1 MTSIIPLGSTQA
13 AMSSREISELT
24 GKEHKTVLRDI
35 RSMLI
40 TLYGEDHLDQII
52 PEQYRNRHSEY
63 IREHSAEILNALF
76 DDGTNRFHQE
86 KRGFSW
92 ERDTRGYISLFSLDK
107 SHTLTLVSGYNVALR
122 KRIVD
127 RWQELESAP
136 SGTFDLAAMTSA
148 ALRELAAKVEEA
160 ATLKAAVITMQPK
173 ADFYDHVAGSE
184 ALFDRSDA
192 AKLLRTGPKRLW
204 ASLRD
209 WKVVQAS
216 GTPYQKYY
224 DLGYFRLV
232 PVLVHK
238 GEYSIPY
245 QQTMV
250 TGKGLAWLKAL
261 MDSQVMPSKA
271 MIVGEVQP

>member
-1 MTSIIPLGSTQA
+1 MN
-13 AMSSREISELT
+13 
-24 GKEHKTVLRDI
+24 D
-35 RSMLI
+35 
-40 TLYGEDHLDQII
+40 
-52 PEQYRNRHSEY
+52 
-63 IREHSAEILNALF
+63 
-76 DDGTNRFHQE
+76 
-86 KRGFSW
+86 
-92 ERDTRGYISLFSLDK
+92 
-107 SHTLTLVSGYNVALR
+107 LTLAVIDGEPRIDSRLIATELGVEARATHQLVDNYSEQFQEFGLLPFETEAVKTEGERGTKYHKFYLLNEDQTYFLMTLVRNTEQAVELKKRLVQAFANCR
-122 KRIVD
+122 KR
-127 RWQELESAP
+127 LEQPTQS
-136 SGTFDLAAMTSA
+136 FDLATMTST
-148 ALRELAAKVEEA
+148 ALRELAAKVEECA
-160 ATLKAAVITMQPK
+160 LLNSRILTMQPK

-204 ASLRD
+204 ASLRE
-209 WKVVQAS
+209 WKIVQAS

-271 MIVGEVQP
+271 LTTVGGAS

>member
-1 MTSIIPLGSTQA
+1 MTSIIPLSNTPA
-13 AMSSREISELT
+13 TMSSREIAELT
-24 GKEHKTVLRDI
+24 GKQHAHVMRDI
-35 RSMLI
+35 RAMIDRLSA
-40 TLYGEDHLDQII
+40 DPNLDWRCEAETY
-52 PEQYRNRHSEY
+52 PDEQGKSREMYRM
-63 IREHSAEILNALF
+63 
-76 DDGTNRFHQE
+76 D
-86 KRGFSW
+86 K
-92 ERDTRGYISLFSLDK
+92 DT
-107 SHTLTLVSGYNVALR
+107 TLTLVSGYDAVLR
-122 KRIVD
+122 FRIIK

-148 ALRELAAKVEEA
+148 ALRELAAKVEEV

-184 ALFDRSDA
+184 ALFDRADA

-204 ASLRD
+204 ASLRE
-209 WKVVQAS
+209 WKIVQAS

-224 DLGYFRLV
+224 DSGYFRLV

-250 TGKGLAWLKAL
+250 TGKGLTWLKAL
-261 MDSQVMPSKA
+261 MDSQVMPGKELTVTGGVA
-271 MIVGEVQP
+271 

>member
-1 MTSIIPLGSTQA
+1 MKEYNALTVVPVT
-13 AMSSREISELT
+13 MSSREIAELT
-24 GKEHKTVLRDI
+24 GKQHSNVMRDI
-35 RSMLI
+35 RAMTERLSADSDLNWHCE
-40 TLYGEDHLDQII
+40 TETYTD
-52 PEQYRNRHSEY
+52 EQGKPREMYR
-63 IREHSAEILNALF
+63 
-76 DDGTNRFHQE
+76 
-86 KRGFSW
+86 
-92 ERDTRGYISLFSLDK
+92 LDK
-107 SHTLTLVSGYNVALR
+107 DTTLTLVAGYDAVLR
-122 KRIVD
+122 FRIIK
-127 RWQELESAP
+127 RWQELESQQP
-136 SGTFDLAAMTSA
+136 TQSFDLATMTST
-148 ALRELAAKVEEA
+148 ALRELAAKVEECA
-160 ATLKAAVITMQPK
+160 LLNSRILTMQPK

-204 ASLRD
+204 ASLRE
-209 WKVVQAS
+209 WKIVQAS

-271 MIVGEVQP
+271 LTTVGGAS

>member
-1 MTSIIPLGSTQA
+1 MTASLSLAVIDGEPRIDSRLIAAELGVETKATHQLVDNYSTQFQELGSLA
-13 AMSSREISELT
+13 FKMEAVKRE
-24 GKEHKTVLRDI
+24 
-35 RSMLI
+35 
-40 TLYGEDHLDQII
+40 GERGAKHEKFCLLNEDQT
-52 PEQYRNRHSEY
+52 YF
-63 IREHSAEILNALF
+63 LM
-76 DDGTNRFHQE
+76 
-86 KRGFSW
+86 
-92 ERDTRGYISLFSLDK
+92 
-107 SHTLTLVSGYNVALR
+107 TLVRNTAQAVELKKRLVQAFAECR
-122 KRIVD
+122 KR
-127 RWQELESAP
+127 LEQP
-136 SGTFDLAAMTSA
+136 SGTFDLAAMTST
-148 ALRELAAKVEEA
+148 ALRELAAKVEEV

-271 MIVGEVQP
+271 LVVGEVQP

>member
-1 MTSIIPLGSTQA
+1 MTSLIPLSSTPA
-13 AMSSREISELT
+13 TMSSREIAELT
-24 GKEHKTVLRDI
+24 GKRHDHVLRDI
-35 RSMLI
+35 DAMLK
-40 TLYGEDHLDQII
+40 TLSPELGNGFQSSTYMSGDPPREYRQYLMDRDSSYCLVAGYDANARMRII
-52 PEQYRNRHSEY
+52 
-63 IREHSAEILNALF
+63 
-76 DDGTNRFHQE
+76 
-86 KRGFSW
+86 K
-92 ERDTRGYISLFSLDK
+92 
-107 SHTLTLVSGYNVALR
+107 
-122 KRIVD
+122 

-136 SGTFDLAAMTSA
+136 SGTFDLAAMTST
-148 ALRELAAKVEEA
+148 ALRELAAKVEEV

-271 MIVGEVQP
+271 LIVGEAQS

>member
-1 MTSIIPLGSTQA
+1 MSAQLIPLSNTPA
-13 AMSSREISELT
+13 TMSSREIAELT
-24 GKEHKTVLRDI
+24 GKRHADVMRDI
-35 RSMLI
+35 RVMIDRLSASADLRWHCE
-40 TLYGEDHLDQII
+40 TETYAD
-52 PEQYRNRHSEY
+52 EQGKPREMYRM
-63 IREHSAEILNALF
+63 
-76 DDGTNRFHQE
+76 D
-86 KRGFSW
+86 K
-92 ERDTRGYISLFSLDK
+92 DT
-107 SHTLTLVSGYNVALR
+107 TLTLVSGYDAVLR
-122 KRIVD
+122 FRIIK

-136 SGTFDLAAMTSA
+136 SGTFDLSAMTSA
-148 ALRELAAKVEEA
+148 ALRELAAKVEEV

-184 ALFDRSDA
+184 ALFDRADA

-204 ASLRD
+204 AELRN

-216 GTPYQKYY
+216 GQPYQKYY

-261 MDSQVMPSKA
+261 MDSQVMPGKA
-271 MIVGEVQP
+271 MATGEARP

>member
-1 MTSIIPLGSTQA
+1 MTSILPLSSTPA
-13 AMSSREISELT
+13 TMSSREIAELT
-24 GKEHKTVLRDI
+24 EKRHSDVCRDI
-35 RSMLI
+35 RVMLK
-40 TLYGEDHLDQII
+40 QIHGG
-52 PEQYRNRHSEY
+52 Q
-63 IREHSAEILNALF
+63 
-76 DDGTNRFHQE
+76 DDADLRHQE
-86 KRGFSW
+86 IQGVTE
-92 ERDTRGYISLFSLDK
+92 ERDERGYVSIYRLDRN
-107 SHTLTLVSGYNVALR
+107 HTLTLIAGYRADLR
-122 KRIVD
+122 FRIIK
-127 RWQELESAP
+127 RWQELEAQP
-136 SGTFDLAAMTSA
+136 AQAFDLATMTGQ
-148 ALRELAAKVEEA
+148 ALRELAAKIEECA
-160 ATLKAAVITMQPK
+160 MLKAAVITLQPK

-184 ALFDRSDA
+184 ALFDRADA
-192 AKLLRTGPKRLW
+192 AKMLRTGPKRLW

-224 DLGYFRLV
+224 DLGYFRLI

-271 MIVGEVQP
+271 LVKGETA

>member
-1 MTSIIPLGSTQA
+1 MTSIIPLSSTPA
-13 AMSSREISELT
+13 TMSSREIAELT
-24 GKEHKTVLRDI
+24 GKRHSDVMRDI
-35 RSMLI
+35 RVMIDRISASADLRWHCE
-40 TLYGEDHLDQII
+40 TETYAD
-52 PEQYRNRHSEY
+52 EQGKPREMYRM
-63 IREHSAEILNALF
+63 
-76 DDGTNRFHQE
+76 D
-86 KRGFSW
+86 K
-92 ERDTRGYISLFSLDK
+92 DT
-107 SHTLTLVSGYNVALR
+107 TLTLVSGYDAVLR
-122 KRIVD
+122 FRIIK

-148 ALRELAAKVEEA
+148 ALRELAAKVEEV

-271 MIVGEVQP
+271 LVVGEVQP